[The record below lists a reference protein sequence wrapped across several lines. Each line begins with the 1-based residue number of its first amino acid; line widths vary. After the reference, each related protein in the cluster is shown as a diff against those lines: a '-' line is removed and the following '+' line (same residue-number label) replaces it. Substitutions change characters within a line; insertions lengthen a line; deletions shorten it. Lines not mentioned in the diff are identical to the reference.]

1 MPEKQDYYE
10 ILGVNRDAGEQEI
23 KKAYR
28 RKAMENHPDRNPG
41 DHEAEE
47 RFKAASEAYE
57 VLRDPEK
64 RRIYN
69 QFGHEG
75 LAGTGFQGFGG
86 FEDIAS
92 AFGDIFGNLFGMGGG
107 SGRRGRGGPQSGRDL
122 RYDLTLSFEDAA
134 LGTEVNLEI
143 PRLKTCETCAGSGAR
158 PGTGRV
164 TCSTCGGSGQ
174 VQHSRGFFS
183 IATACP
189 HCEGAGQTL
198 EDPCKDCGGAGRVE
212 HTKGLSL
219 RMPAGIDTGGRLRLQ
234 GEGEDG
240 PVGGPPG
247 DLYVYVAVESH
258 PFFQRDGKTLF
269 CRMPVSFALAALG
282 GKLEV
287 PTLNGERRVTLPEAT
302 QSGERFRVRG
312 SGIEDVHGGS
322 PGDLVV
328 EVFVETPKKLSS
340 KARELLE
347 ELRDIEMAE
356 ADAAAGKS
364 GKDAK
369 EGSGKWKLFG

>member
-10 ILGVNRDAGEQEI
+10 VLGVNRDAGEQEI

-41 DHEAEE
+41 DHEAED

-57 VLRDPEK
+57 VLHDPEK
-64 RRIYN
+64 RRIYD

-86 FEDIAS
+86 FEDIFS
-92 AFGDIFGNLFGMGGG
+92 AFGDIFGDLFGMGGG
-107 SGRRGRGGPQSGRDL
+107 SSRRGRGGPQPGRDL

-143 PRLKTCETCAGSGAR
+143 PRLKTCETCTGSGAK

-164 TCSTCGGSGQ
+164 TCSTCGGHGQ

-183 IATACP
+183 IATTCP

-198 EDPCKDCGGAGRVE
+198 EDPCEDCGGAGRVE

-219 RMPAGIDTGGRLRLQ
+219 RVPAGIDTGGRLRLQ

-247 DLYVYVAVESH
+247 DLYVYVTVAPH

-322 PGDLVV
+322 HGDLVV

-340 KARELLE
+340 KARALLE
-347 ELRDIEMAE
+347 ELRDIEKVE
-356 ADAAAGKS
+356 ADAAAEKS
-364 GKDAK
+364 GKGSK